1 MKHSLFVIPMVLA
14 TACSSNPEPGPP
26 DMQVGNVE
34 VPDKRESRWY
44 SCETDSDCVVV
55 DDMNCTLA
63 SVNRRHVSEFQLWAR
78 YGLDQV
84 HAGVCEGKV
93 RNEINYLPVCREGT
107 CSSKPK

>member
-1 MKHSLFVIPMVLA
+1 MKSNLSIILVLLT
-14 TACSSNPEPGPP
+14 TACSNHPVISPS
-26 DMQVGNVE
+26 DMQVENIE
-34 VPDKRESRWY
+34 VPAKRDSQWY

-63 SVNRRHVSEFQLWAR
+63 SVNRRHVAEFQLWAR

-84 HAGVCEGKV
+84 HTGVCEGKT
-93 RNEINYLPVCREGT
+93 RNDINYLPVCREGT